1 MHFLMGFWKKKFIWH
16 NHLGSNS
23 PITISHWFVSYIRQ
37 SMGWNK
43 PLGLSRFDRLH
54 EFLASIGFV
63 TSKAD
68 TSLFLRFNKSSTVFV
83 LVYVDD
89 ILITGS
95 SANEIRSLVTQLTA
109 TFSLKDLR
117 DLNYFLGIELLK
129 NSSGLH
135 LSQSKYISDLLQST
149 KS

>member
-1 MHFLMGFWKKKFIWH
+1 M
-16 NHLGSNS
+16 
-23 PITISHWFVSYIRQ
+23 
-37 SMGWNK
+37 
-43 PLGLSRFDRLH
+43 GLSRFDRLH

-117 DLNYFLGIELLK
+117 DLNYFLGIEVLK

>member
-1 MHFLMGFWKKKFIWH
+1 M
-16 NHLGSNS
+16 
-23 PITISHWFVSYIRQ
+23 
-37 SMGWNK
+37 
-43 PLGLSRFDRLH
+43 
-54 EFLASIGFV
+54 
-63 TSKAD
+63 
-68 TSLFLRFNKSSTVFV
+68 FV

-109 TFSLKDLR
+109 TFSLKDLG
-117 DLNYFLGIELLK
+117 DLNYFLGIEVLK

-135 LSQSKYISDLLQST
+135 LSQSKYISDLQQST

>member
-1 MHFLMGFWKKKFIWH
+1 M
-16 NHLGSNS
+16 
-23 PITISHWFVSYIRQ
+23 
-37 SMGWNK
+37 
-43 PLGLSRFDRLH
+43 
-54 EFLASIGFV
+54 
-63 TSKAD
+63 
-68 TSLFLRFNKSSTVFV
+68 FV

-89 ILITGS
+89 MLATGS

-117 DLNYFLGIELLK
+117 DLNYFLGIEVLK

-135 LSQSKYISDLLQST
+135 LSQSKYISDLQQST